1 MKDEQWQR
9 KLWMK
14 QDFPDN
20 YSDKQFFKFM
30 DELNASKWNNADK
43 QVVDR
48 QKIRQDFL
56 GFYHLV
62 LNTSFVYVIFCYLYY
77 YEWDPLPPSIT
88 MTATTMGCI
97 LYKTHEKKKKSGLIT
112 LKSAMLITLTMLILS
127 PVIKSLSRS
136 SASDSI
142 WTLSFWLSVCYLY
155 VNSSSK
161 RPSGSMPT
169 NMSTNILL
177 ANVAVLASRLST
189 TTQVFCFMLLCVE
202 VNIILPAVVA
212 PQNLAYSLV
221 SHIVVY
227 TFVTTTLGLTY
238 MLSTLLIATAFQ
250 VLFPRW
256 FIHWKLHYHR
266 YDNTLLSVWDPAK
279 PIIDR

>member
-1 MKDEQWQR
+1 MKDNQWQR

-20 YSDKQFFKFM
+20 YTDKEFFKFL
-30 DELNASKWNNADK
+30 DELNASKWNNADR
-43 QVVDR
+43 QSVDR

-77 YEWDPLPPSIT
+77 YEWDPLVPSIT
-88 MTATTMGCI
+88 MTAITTACI
-97 LYKTHEKKKKSGLIT
+97 LYDKENHLIT
-112 LKSAMLITLTMLILS
+112 LKSAILITFTMLILS

-142 WTLSFWLSVCYLY
+142 WTLSFWLSVSYLY

-161 RPSGSMPT
+161 RPAGSMPT
-169 NMSTNILL
+169 NVSTNILL
-177 ANVAVLASRLST
+177 ANVAVLASRFST

-202 VNIILPAVVA
+202 VNIILPTVVS
-212 PQNLAYSLV
+212 PQNLAYSLT

-227 TFVTTTLGLTY
+227 TFVTTTLGMTY
-238 MLSTLLIATAFQ
+238 MVSTLVIATAFQ

-256 FIHWKLHYHR
+256 FIYWKLHYHR
-266 YDNTLLSVWDPAK
+266 YDNSLLSVWDPAK